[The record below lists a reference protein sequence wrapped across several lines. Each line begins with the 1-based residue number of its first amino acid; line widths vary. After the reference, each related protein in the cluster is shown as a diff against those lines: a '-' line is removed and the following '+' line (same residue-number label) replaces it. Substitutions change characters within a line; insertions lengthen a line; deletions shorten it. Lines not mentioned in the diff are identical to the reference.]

1 MRDAGSVPWEP
12 LPGRGEDG
20 PSPLRDGLQPVVRRL
35 GGPSIAAVDGVFGR
49 WEEIVGERVAAHTRP
64 LSLRDGRLVV
74 GVDDP
79 AWATQVRF
87 LEAEVL
93 TRVAAV
99 LGPGEVSAI
108 EVRVRPP
115 EAPRRARREP

>member
-1 MRDAGSVPWEP
+1 VPWEP
-12 LPGRGEDG
+12 LPGGGDDE
-20 PSPLRDGLQPVVRRL
+20 PSRLREGLQPVVRRL

-49 WEEIVGERVAAHTRP
+49 WEEIVGARLAGHTRP
-64 LSLRDGRLVV
+64 ISLRDGRLVV

-93 TRVAAV
+93 ARVAEV

-108 EVRVRPP
+108 DVRVRPVGTRGGERP
-115 EAPRRARREP
+115 ER